1 MVALQGFVADHLGSS
16 LDDLYVDMMRGRLPE
31 DTFGLIARAV
41 STWGTARP
49 YLAVSTLAVHTAQH
63 WRVIRAHLINHG
75 IADPMELPSMHVLL
89 DVTEQLEIESIQG
102 STPAETARK
111 RSQFY
116 DRLYTPERNRVSI
129 VNGPSYTP
137 ADAGLSD
144 PEIEDAFDE
153 FARAAPASG

>member
-63 WRVIRAHLINHG
+63 WRVIRSHLINHG

-102 STPAETARK
+102 STPAETTRK

-116 DRLYTPERNRVSI
+116 DRLYTPERGGQT
-129 VNGPSYTP
+129 NGPSYTP

-144 PEIEDAFDE
+144 PEIEDAFDA